1 MDDDEDGEF
10 EELLQRTYRYA
21 LSLCHD
27 RTVAEDLVQE
37 ACLRVARR
45 GGPWATAY
53 LVRIVRNAFVD
64 RQRREAILRI
74 GPIDGAPEPAA
85 ATPAVFVGEISDE
98 LARAL
103 AELSAD
109 EREALYLSAV
119 GEHSAAEI
127 AKLTGRPRGTVLSL
141 LYRGKEKVRRLLGS
155 GGERLSI

>member
-1 MDDDEDGEF
+1 MGHDEDGEF
-10 EELLQRTYRYA
+10 EEVLQRTYRYA
-21 LSLCHD
+21 LSLSHD

-45 GGPWATAY
+45 GGPWAVAY
-53 LVRIVRNAFVD
+53 LMRVVRNAYVD
-64 RQRREAILRI
+64 RQRHEAVLRI
-74 GPIDGAPEPAA
+74 GSIDGAAEPVAVPERSDE
-85 ATPAVFVGEISDE
+85 VSDE
-98 LARAL
+98 LSRAL
-103 AELSAD
+103 AGLSAD

-127 AKLTGRPRGTVLSL
+127 ARMTGRPRGTVLSL